1 MPHHRPPCPDPIA
14 LPISL
19 LQPVGWLGRGWND
32 IARAPVPALLHGLVF
47 MTGALLAL
55 LLGRSHFWLLVGS
68 FSGFLL
74 VAPILATGLY
84 AVSQALERGQ
94 RPGLQTVLAVWR
106 SGDRRLIGFG
116 LLLALAGTGWVLT
129 SAATIT
135 LWSPRVVATPLDFI
149 HHVVLARDHWLF
161 EFWLLLGG
169 LLAAPLFASS
179 VVAIPLLLDRPVSIR
194 QAVLASW
201 RCVLTSPVAL
211 AWWACLIMLLSL
223 LGLVLPPVLV
233 LTAPLL
239 AHASWHAY
247 RDLLAPTAAAAQE
260 RQP

>member
-1 MPHHRPPCPDPIA
+1 M
-14 LPISL
+14 
-19 LQPVGWLGRGWND
+19 
-32 IARAPVPALLHGLVF
+32 
-47 MTGALLAL
+47 
-55 LLGRSHFWLLVGS
+55 
-68 FSGFLL
+68 
-74 VAPILATGLY
+74 
-84 AVSQALERGQ
+84 
-94 RPGLQTVLAVWR
+94 
-106 SGDRRLIGFG
+106 
-116 LLLALAGTGWVLT
+116 
-129 SAATIT
+129 
-135 LWSPRVVATPLDFI
+135 
-149 HHVVLARDHWLF
+149 VLARDHWLF

-201 RCVLTSPVAL
+201 RCVLISPVAL